1 MNIRLGTQTRE
12 SLDDDRTD
20 YKQFHY
26 FKEKKMIVAFSS
38 TDTVFWKVDNNE
50 KITIDSKKFLK
61 IELKVKAIYPVKDD
75 VMLVMEND
83 EIIHYNVFEDK
94 IISRIPD
101 FDLEVSSLIIDNYKP
116 TVKILSISGDLV
128 IWDYIKH
135 EKIYETKILLFSELL
150 FAF

>member
-1 MNIRLGTQTRE
+1 
-12 SLDDDRTD
+12 
-20 YKQFHY
+20 
-26 FKEKKMIVAFSS
+26 MIVAFSS